1 MIVEQNVMCPSVPI
15 LTPAT
20 YYAMCKARKL
30 HHSGTKK
37 NLAVRIIKYEVII
50 HPVEQPAQLNIS
62 CVSIPLAAVTN
73 EEDDHLQVIINEME
87 NETHLPTEDFDDYFA
102 KL

>member
-1 MIVEQNVMCPSVPI
+1 MLVEQNVTCPSMPR
-15 LTPAT
+15 LTPTA
-20 YYAMCKARKL
+20 YYAICNARKL

-37 NLAVRIIKYEVII
+37 KLAVRIIKYEATI
-50 HPVEQPAQLNIS
+50 HLVEQPAQRNIS
-62 CVSIPLAAVTN
+62 CVSIPLAVVID

-87 NETHLPTEDFDDYFA
+87 NDTHLLTEDFDDYFA